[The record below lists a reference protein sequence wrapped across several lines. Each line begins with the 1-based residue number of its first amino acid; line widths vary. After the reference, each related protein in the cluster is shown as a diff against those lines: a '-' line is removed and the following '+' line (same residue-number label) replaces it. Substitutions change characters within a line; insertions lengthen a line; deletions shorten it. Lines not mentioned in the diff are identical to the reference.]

1 MTCRW
6 VARRAG
12 GLAVNWW
19 SRRRTGRIDQACTA
33 GITVAN
39 TGVIGS
45 ITIGPATYVEDFP
58 LAPVNHPDPAALAP
72 SRLLTARHQLVP
84 FTGQDAEL
92 QRLVGWREGPA
103 GVAARLVYASGGQ
116 GKSRLAAQFASAS
129 AAEGWQI
136 WQARHRSAAATPS
149 AADGQR
155 ETAAGGR
162 GVLLLAR
169 PAGLWWTAL
178 RHELENA
185 ALPAPMWI

>member
-1 MTCRW
+1 M
-6 VARRAG
+6 
-12 GLAVNWW
+12 AVNWW

-103 GVAARLVYASGGQ
+103 GV
-116 GKSRLAAQFASAS
+116 
-129 AAEGWQI
+129 
-136 WQARHRSAAATPS
+136 
-149 AADGQR
+149 
-155 ETAAGGR
+155 
-162 GVLLLAR
+162 
-169 PAGLWWTAL
+169 
-178 RHELENA
+178 
-185 ALPAPMWI
+185 